1 VTDSET
7 PAFLF
12 DLDGTLLD
20 SVYQHVIAWQRAFAD
35 VNIDPALW
43 LVHRRIGMSG
53 SLVAARVASE
63 SGREL
68 TDAEVERVESLHG
81 AHYQEMLDAVRPL
94 PGARDL
100 LLALSGADIAWAIAS
115 SSSRSEAD
123 ALVAKLN
130 LGMEPTIISNDE
142 VSTAKPDP
150 AAFLAAADRL
160 AVRAGRCIV
169 VGDAVWDV
177 LAARRAGM
185 LAVGLL
191 CGGRSA
197 SEFEQA
203 QALRVYA
210 DPADLLANLDEIG
223 VLLD

>member
-1 VTDSET
+1 VTDTAS

-20 SVYQHVIAWQRAFAD
+20 SVYQHVIAWQRAYD
-35 VNIDPALW
+35 DIGLDPALW
-43 LVHRRIGMSG
+43 RVHRRIGMSG
-53 SLVAARVASE
+53 SLVAGRVASE

-68 TDAEVERVESLHG
+68 NEAEREHVESLHG
-81 AHYQEMLDAVRPL
+81 DYYKQMMDAVRPL

-100 LLALSGADIAWAIAS
+100 LLALSDADIAWAIAS
-115 SSSRSEAD
+115 SSSRAEAD
-123 ALVAKLN
+123 ALVAKLK
-130 LGMEPTIISNDE
+130 LGMEPAIVSNDD

-150 AAFLAAADRL
+150 AGFLAAADKL
-160 AVRAGRCIV
+160 GVRPDQCIV
-169 VGDAVWDV
+169 VGDAVWDM

-191 CGGRSA
+191 CGGRPA

-203 QALRVYA
+203 QALRVYE
-210 DPADLLANLDEIG
+210 DPADLHANLDELG

>member
-1 VTDSET
+1 MTDSGT

-35 VNIDPALW
+35 AGLDPALW

-53 SLVAARVASE
+53 SLVAGRVAGE
-63 SGREL
+63 SGRKL
-68 TDAEVERVESLHG
+68 TDAEVNRVESLHG
-81 AHYQEMLDAVRPL
+81 DYYQQMLEEVRPL

-100 LLALSGADIAWAIAS
+100 LLALSGAEVAWAIAS
-115 SSSRSEAD
+115 SSSRSEVD

-130 LGMEPTIISNDE
+130 LGMEPTIISNDD

-150 AAFLAAADRL
+150 AAFLAAADKL
-160 AVRAGRCIV
+160 AVRPENCIV
-169 VGDAVWDV
+169 VGDAVWDM

-185 LAVGLL
+185 LAIGLL
-191 CGGRSA
+191 SGGRHA
-197 SEFEQA
+197 IEFEQA

-223 VLLD
+223 VLID